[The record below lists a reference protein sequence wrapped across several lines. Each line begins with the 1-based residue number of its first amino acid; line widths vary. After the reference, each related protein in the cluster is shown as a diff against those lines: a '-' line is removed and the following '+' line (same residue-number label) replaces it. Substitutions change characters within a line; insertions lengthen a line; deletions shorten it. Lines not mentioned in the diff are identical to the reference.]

1 MRRVNKDREKKEKEK
16 RKVSRSVKER
26 ESNSVVT
33 DCQRPSR
40 RFNFPEGKTARTPKR
55 AILGHNPPP
64 FIRDDCENFIAEIKM
79 VSGQRVH
86 LRPRAPR
93 SFFSLFVLSRDRESR

>member
-1 MRRVNKDREKKEKEK
+1 MRYVYKDRENEEKEEESFG
-16 RKVSRSVKER
+16 RSRR

-55 AILGHNPPP
+55 AILGHNPLP

-79 VSGQRVH
+79 VSGRRVH
-86 LRPRAPR
+86 LRPRALR

>member
-1 MRRVNKDREKKEKEK
+1 MRYVYKDRENEEKEEK
-16 RKVSRSVKER
+16 RKVSVGQG

-55 AILGHNPPP
+55 AILGHNPLP

-79 VSGQRVH
+79 VSGRRVH
-86 LRPRAPR
+86 LRPRALR